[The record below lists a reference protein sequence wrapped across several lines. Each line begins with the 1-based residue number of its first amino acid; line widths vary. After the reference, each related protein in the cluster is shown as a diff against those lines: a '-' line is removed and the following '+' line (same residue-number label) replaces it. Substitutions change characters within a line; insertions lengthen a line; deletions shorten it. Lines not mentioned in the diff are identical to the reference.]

1 LSKLPKKNTWI
12 FESQNPTLGGI
23 TMKVKMKKERKRRK
37 KERKKE
43 DDGLMMLYD

>member
-12 FESQNPTLGGI
+12 FESQNLTLRGI
-23 TMKVKMKKERKRRK
+23 TMKVKMKKRKRKR
-37 KERKKE
+37 RKKE

>member
-23 TMKVKMKKERKRRK
+23 TMKVKMKKK
-37 KERKKE
+37 KEKEERKK
-43 DDGLMMLYD
+43 MMV